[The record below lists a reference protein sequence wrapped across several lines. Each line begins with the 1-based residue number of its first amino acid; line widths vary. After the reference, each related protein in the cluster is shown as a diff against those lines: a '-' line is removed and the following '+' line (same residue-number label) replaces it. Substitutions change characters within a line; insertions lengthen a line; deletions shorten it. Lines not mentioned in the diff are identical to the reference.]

1 MPGRVLAEW
10 NRWRDVAL
18 ALAMCAMG
26 QYELWSGST
35 YDGAAVWPGGS
46 RAFYTVLIVALTVP
60 LAWRRRWPDAVCGF
74 VFALLAVSCAVLGG
88 GEATTEFVLFVV
100 TAFTATAYARWPT
113 AQAAAAL
120 VAGTIHELRD
130 PHVHGFSDAVWSL
143 GMLVI
148 AWLLGWAVRTRQQRI
163 GALESAAR
171 VAERLHAEQVAAA
184 TAAERAEIARELHD
198 IVAHAV
204 AVIVIQAQA
213 GERALPRDTAL
224 AAEVLETIETSA
236 RSALV
241 ELRRLLT
248 LLTDGSESA
257 LEPLA
262 SLTRLPDLIATFRA
276 AGLDVA
282 YDAPNALPT
291 LPPTADLTAYR
302 IVQQALTNTLQHAQA
317 ARVALRRDAGRLDI
331 LVEDHRTTGSTPPE
345 HHGAGRGLIGMRER
359 LALVGGE
366 LLEAARTDDGFRVH
380 ATIPLEPTEE
390 PTVDLTEYHAVDLAA
405 EPAEERAAE
414 PVEDRAEEQ
423 AATPETVR

>member
-1 MPGRVLAEW
+1 MPGKVLAEW
-10 NRWRDVAL
+10 NRWRDLAL

-26 QYELWSGST
+26 QYELWSGAT
-35 YDGAAVWPGGS
+35 YDGASVWPGGS
-46 RAFYTVLIVALTVP
+46 RALYTVLIVALTVP
-60 LAWRRRWPDAVCGF
+60 LVWRRRWPDAVCGF
-74 VFALLAVSCAVLGG
+74 VFVLLAVSCAVLGG

-113 AQAAAAL
+113 ALAAAAL

-130 PHVHGFSDAVWSL
+130 PHVHGFGDAVWAL

-163 GALESAAR
+163 GALESAAQA
-171 VAERLHAEQVAAA
+171 AERLHAERVAAA

-248 LLTDGSESA
+248 LLTDGGESA

-282 YDAPNALPT
+282 YDEPNPLPS

-302 IVQQALTNTLQHAQA
+302 IVQQALTNTLQYAQA
-317 ARVALRRDAGRLDI
+317 ARVALRCDAARLDI
-331 LVEDHRTTGSTPPE
+331 LVEDRRTAGLPPPE
-345 HHGAGRGLIGMRER
+345 HRGAGRGLIGMRER

-366 LLEAARTDDGFRVH
+366 LLEAAPTDHGFRVR
-380 ATIPLEPTEE
+380 ATIPLEPAEE
-390 PTVDLTEYHAVDLAA
+390 PAVDLAEHHA
-405 EPAEERAAE
+405 ADLAARPVEQPAEERAAE
-414 PVEDRAEEQ
+414 PAEQ
-423 AATPETVR
+423 AAATTETVR